1 MASLNGNKVLGVG
14 VEQVT
19 RKGLDKE
26 VRNALVVLLER
37 SNRRKESKALAEC
50 LKGSK
55 ALEEVLDSYTAKTF
69 TFEQA
74 LLKAEEFSKQ
84 FGVPVLNKEAEALK
98 QWRAEIARKE
108 AEAKTKSDN
117 QVEGEGEGEGDASQK
132 EAKHQPKRKT
142 LTEKLSAVLNTE
154 EGLFVKIEAL
164 LSCLEVLNK
173 EAAGAARLVM
183 AGAAVKAAEATV
195 AKAKAEAK
203 EARKRA
209 ELARK

>member
-37 SNRRKESKALAEC
+37 ANGRKESKALAEC

-55 ALEEVLDSYTAKTF
+55 ALEEVLDSYTGKTF
-69 TFEQA
+69 TYEQA

-84 FGVPVLNKEAEALK
+84 FGVPVLSKEAEALK

-108 AEAKTKSDN
+108 AEAKAKTDTQK
-117 QVEGEGEGEGDASQK
+117 EGEGEGEASKK
-132 EAKHQPKRKT
+132 EDKPQPKRKT
-142 LTEKLSAVLNTE
+142 LTEKLSAVLNKE

-164 LSCLEVLNK
+164 INCLEVLNK

-183 AGAAVKAAEATV
+183 AGEAVKAAEATV
-195 AKAKAEAK
+195 AKAKAEAE

-209 ELARK
+209 ALASK

>member
-37 SNRRKESKALAEC
+37 ANGRKESKALAEC

-84 FGVPVLNKEAEALK
+84 FSVPVLSKEAEALK
-98 QWRAEIARKE
+98 RWRVEIARKE
-108 AEAKTKSDN
+108 AEAKAKSDN
-117 QVEGEGEGEGDASQK
+117 QDEGEGEANQK
-132 EAKHQPKRKT
+132 EAKPQPKRKT
-142 LTEKLSAVLNTE
+142 LTEKLSAVLNKE

-164 LSCLEVLNK
+164 ISCLEVLNK

-183 AGAAVKAAEATV
+183 AGEAVKAAEATV
-195 AKAKAEAK
+195 AKAKAEAE

-209 ELARK
+209 ERASK